1 MDQGGD
7 GCAGRRVEHRNL
19 RRVVVVK
26 SGDADADN
34 RGGGRALVRS
44 EKRMHLL
51 NGLELANRGIAQRT
65 LGDVYYTGKRRRRRY
80 RRLNV
85 YFTDPRRLRGDLRTT
100 NRQDSTDAPAMA
112 GSSISRIKKLI
123 FSPPRKCPIALFGPI
138 SYGTVLERLLVAFD
152 FEPSVSL
159 SLSSR

>member
-85 YFTDPRRLRGDLRTT
+85 YFTDPRQPRGDLRTT
-100 NRQDSTDAPAMA
+100 NRQDSTDAPALVA
-112 GSSISRIKKLI
+112 SSISRI
-123 FSPPRKCPIALFGPI
+123 
-138 SYGTVLERLLVAFD
+138 
-152 FEPSVSL
+152 
-159 SLSSR
+159 